1 MAGLLFNGTGYVSFP
16 KDNRLILNQTD
27 GWTLLI
33 KMKYGANTGNKL
45 EPVFVGQQAGDLLN
59 YLETFV
65 GQDTAP
71 NSWERN
77 RFVCQLRTN
86 GGGSETIESPN
97 LTFPDA
103 DYAAYFV
110 RKQGNTLAV
119 GRCSVGGSVQK
130 TTKTNS
136 QHFNL
141 NLQEFFLGYAGN
153 RATASHIILGNG
165 REVREYGFITR
176 SLTDTEIQNY
186 ANGTTFTATAAGGIL
201 GYAPLD
207 EGSGTTA
214 DLDVGATP
222 VTGTISGG
230 LTWIGG
236 SGQVP
241 QGTATIGSII
251 AGQTT
256 ASVPFT
262 YSGSDATEFDLY
274 IDSAYHSTTA
284 STPASAIGLSPE
296 TTYNAVIVPV
306 NATGDGTPSAVVQFT
321 TQAAAGEVPQGA
333 VTIGSITVGETTAT
347 IPYTYND
354 TDQTGFEYRIDG
366 GTPIADAASPV
377 DLTGLTENTAYT
389 IEVRAVNGNGP
400 GTWSAVG
407 NFTTDAA
414 APADPVIVFGAD
426 TALAFNTGGDAGL
439 RANLT
444 NLDVDIYD
452 AATRALVLSVTGHT
466 TGSDAVLADIQSAAL
481 TAATE
486 YRIVVL
492 GQDGSEAVFRETS
505 Q

>member
-16 KDNRLILNQTD
+16 KDNRLVLSQTD

-33 KMKYGANTGNKL
+33 KMKYGTNTGNKM
-45 EPVFVGQQAGDLLN
+45 ESVFVGQRDGALLN
-59 YLETFV
+59 YLETYV

-77 RFVCQLRTN
+77 RFVCQLRTD
-86 GGGSETIESPN
+86 GGGSACAAAG
-97 LTFPDA
+97 LRRDA
-103 DYAAYFV
+103 NAAYFV

-136 QHFNL
+136 QLFNL
-141 NLQEFFLGYAGN
+141 NIQEFFLGYAGN
-153 RATASHIILGNG
+153 LVSASRIILGSG
-165 REVREYGFITR
+165 REVKEFGLVSRLM
-176 SLTDTEIQNY
+176 SDADIQSY
-186 ANGTTFTATAAGGIL
+186 ANGTSFTDIAGADLFGF
-201 GYAPLD
+201 APLD
-207 EGSGTTA
+207 EGAGTSV
-214 DLDVGATP
+214 DFDVDVTP
-222 VTGTISGG
+222 VVGTISGG

-241 QGTATIGSII
+241 QGTATIGSIT

-262 YSGSDATEFDLY
+262 YTGSDATEFDLY
-274 IDSAYHSTTA
+274 IDSTYHSTTA
-284 STPASAIGLSPE
+284 SSPASAAGLDPE

-321 TQAAAGEVPQGA
+321 TQAAAGQVPQGT

-347 IPYTYND
+347 VPYSYND
-354 TDQTGFEYRIDG
+354 TDQTGFEYRLSG
-366 GTPIADAASPV
+366 GSAQADADSPV

-400 GTWSAVG
+400 GAWSAVG
-407 NFTTDAA
+407 NFTTNAA
-414 APADPVIVFGAD
+414 VADPVIVFGAD
-426 TALAFNTGGDAGL
+426 TALAFNTGGAAGL
-439 RANLT
+439 RPNLT

-452 AATRALVLSVTGHT
+452 VATRALVLSVTGHT
-466 TGSDAVLADIQSAAL
+466 TGADAVLANIQNAAL
-481 TAATE
+481 EAATE